1 MADAA
6 RLICASGALE
16 DGGTAVRFELDQ
28 GTHRIACFAIRY
40 DGMVR
45 AYVNSCPHARTE
57 LDWQPGEVFDDS
69 GLYLICA
76 THGAAFDPASGLC
89 VSGPCRG
96 DRLYPVPVSEVDG
109 QVRLVHAGRNE
120 AKS

>member
-1 MADAA
+1 MADAQ
-6 RLICASGALE
+6 RLICPSPELVE
-16 DGGTAVRFELDQ
+16 GGTAVRFEIDQ
-28 GTHRIACFAIRY
+28 GDHKVACFAVRH
-40 DGMVR
+40 DGVVR

-57 LDWQPGEVFDDS
+57 LDWQPGEVFDET

-96 DRLYPVPVSEVDG
+96 DRLYPVPTHEVEG
-109 QVRLVHAGRNE
+109 QVRLALPVRNDRD
-120 AKS
+120 S